1 MFKKRDSV
9 KKHHIIIGIIF
20 FSLMLI
26 LVIYVYV
33 INHYKIT
40 NVTVEGNV
48 HYTSDEI
55 SQIVM
60 TGQFGDNSL
69 YLSMK
74 YRNKS
79 VDTIPFVET
88 MDVTIVDSHS
98 IKIRVYEKSLAGYIE
113 YLGNY
118 LYFDKDGIV
127 VESSDIKT
135 SSIPQ
140 VTGLTFDHV
149 VLYDVLPVEN
159 EAVFNQILDITQLL
173 EKYGIYADKIYFDSN
188 YEMTLFF
195 GSIKAAIGTN
205 EYIDEKIMELKEI
218 LPNLEGKSGTI
229 ELENYTEDK
238 ENTTF
243 KSD

>member
-1 MFKKRDSV
+1 MFRKRDSI

-20 FSLMLI
+20 FSFMLMLI
-26 LVIYVYV
+26 MYIYL

-69 YLSMK
+69 YLSIK
-74 YRNKS
+74 YRNKN

-88 MDVTIVDSHS
+88 MDVTILDSHS

-159 EAVFNQILDITQLL
+159 EEVFNQILDITQLL
-173 EKYGIYADKIYFDSN
+173 EKYGIYADKIYFDSD
-188 YEMTLFF
+188 YKMTLFF

>member
-1 MFKKRDSV
+1 MYKKRDSF
-9 KKHHIIIGIIF
+9 KKHHIIIGIVF
-20 FSLMLI
+20 FSLMLVLI
-26 LVIYVYV
+26 LYVFF

-40 NVTVEGNV
+40 NVNVEGNV
-48 HYTSDEI
+48 HYTSEEI

-69 YLSMK
+69 YLSLK
-74 YRNKS
+74 YRNKD

-88 MDVTIVDSHS
+88 MDVTILDSHS

-140 VTGLTFDHV
+140 VTGLSFDHV

-159 EAVFNQILDITQLL
+159 EEVFNQILDITQLL
-173 EKYGIYADKIYFDSN
+173 EKYGIYADKIYFDSD
-188 YEMTLFF
+188 YKMTLFF
-195 GSIKAAIGTN
+195 GTVKASIGSS

-238 ENTTF
+238 ENITF